1 MRILN
6 RTRGTLVG
14 SRVEVADSWW
24 SRLRGYLGRREP
36 GPGEGLLLVP
46 CRAVHT
52 YGMGFPVDVIF
63 LDPMGRVLAIFP
75 EMEPWTRS
83 PRVPG
88 ARYCLEVRAGT
99 VDTTGT
105 RVGDDL
111 AWKTPRF
118 ATNGTHRRVQ

>member
-52 YGMGFPVDVIF
+52 YGMSFAVDVIF

-75 EMEPWTRS
+75 EMKPWTRS
-83 PRVPG
+83 PRVAG
-88 ARYCLEVRAGT
+88 ARYCLEVPAGT
-99 VDTTGT
+99 VETTGT
-105 RVGDDL
+105 EVGDDL

-118 ATNGTHRRVQ
+118 ATNGTHGRAQ